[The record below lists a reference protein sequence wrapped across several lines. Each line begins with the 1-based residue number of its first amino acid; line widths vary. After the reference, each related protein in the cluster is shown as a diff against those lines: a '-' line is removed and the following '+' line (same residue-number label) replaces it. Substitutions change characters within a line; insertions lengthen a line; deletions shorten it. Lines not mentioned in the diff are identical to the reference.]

1 MSISESTQEHNNA
14 TWSLLRRADSLG
26 FGYIAQDSQFDTEAV
41 REGWEVMFTGMPAP
55 LAIQFRDIYKR
66 AGVPQ
71 LELTSTPDLSDLL
84 TYDFTDVQEN
94 RIAEFAEEFD
104 LVRVPYA
111 GMWIEGT
118 ITAITEDYIELDGFW
133 MIDIEDALQG
143 ELIAK
148 ADSDSG
154 FITEY
159 GKYLDELEQN
169 WERTYAIAVSE
180 QNRLELDEVA

>member
-1 MSISESTQEHNNA
+1 
-14 TWSLLRRADSLG
+14 
-26 FGYIAQDSQFDTEAV
+26 
-41 REGWEVMFTGMPAP
+41 
-55 LAIQFRDIYKR
+55 
-66 AGVPQ
+66 
-71 LELTSTPDLSDLL
+71 
-84 TYDFTDVQEN
+84 
-94 RIAEFAEEFD
+94 
-104 LVRVPYA
+104 
-111 GMWIEGT
+111 
-118 ITAITEDYIELDGFW
+118 